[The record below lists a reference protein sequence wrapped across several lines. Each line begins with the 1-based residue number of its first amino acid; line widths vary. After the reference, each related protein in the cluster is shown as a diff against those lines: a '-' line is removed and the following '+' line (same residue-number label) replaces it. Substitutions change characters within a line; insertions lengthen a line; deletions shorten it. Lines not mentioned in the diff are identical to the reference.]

1 MSNSLANR
9 NGGPAVSLGN
19 ATPWTPIQNF
29 LGFDPFQSLR
39 AQYGFEYDVTRT
51 DRGYEMEIPVPGYTS
66 EDIDVSVQDD
76 VLTISGKSERRSFT
90 RTMVIPDD
98 VDSDAISASVKNGM
112 LYVDLQRRPEAQPK
126 KIAVKQDR

>member
-1 MSNSLANR
+1 MSNSLANP

-19 ATPWTPIQNF
+19 VTPWTPIKNF

-51 DRGYEMEIPVPGYTS
+51 DHGYEMEIPVPGYTS

-112 LYVDLQRRPEAQPK
+112 LFINLQRRPEAQPK
-126 KIAVKQDR
+126 KIAVK

>member
-1 MSNSLANR
+1 MSNSLATR
-9 NGGPAVSLGN
+9 NGGPAVSLGS
-19 ATPWTPIQNF
+19 ATPWTPIKNF

-66 EDIDVSVQDD
+66 ENIDVSVQDD
-76 VLTISGKSERRSFT
+76 VLTISGKSERHSFT

-98 VDSDAISASVKNGM
+98 VDSQAISASVKNGM
-112 LYVDLQRRPEAQPK
+112 LYVELQRRPEAQPR
-126 KIAVKQDR
+126 KIAVT